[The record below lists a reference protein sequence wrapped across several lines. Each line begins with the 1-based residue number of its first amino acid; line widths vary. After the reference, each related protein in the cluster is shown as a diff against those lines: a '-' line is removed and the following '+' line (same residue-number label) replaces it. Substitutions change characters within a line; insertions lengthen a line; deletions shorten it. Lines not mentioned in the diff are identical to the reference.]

1 MDNDAAGEVFTAIF
15 MIAVIGLLWYAAW
28 WRAKYRPPYVTDE
41 RGERQRVIKW
51 SHGIPVYNPKT
62 WQQRVHEETIL
73 ASKRR
78 WAILGS
84 APFVLGPIW
93 LAYEAYTTGGNP
105 WLGVAAAPL
114 LLYGA
119 LPFGLLFFLPNVL
132 KELLYQSGY
141 QGMEGAKVLD
151 RAPKAQ
157 PGRELVETQKA
168 HGDAQLASEAEAV
181 ALLNSRK

>member
-1 MDNDAAGEVFTAIF
+1 MDKDAAGGVFTAI
-15 MIAVIGLLWYAAW
+15 ALLGLLWYAAW
-28 WRAKYRPPYVTDE
+28 WRAKYRPPYITDE
-41 RGERQRVIKW
+41 RGERQRVISW
-51 SHGIPVYNPKT
+51 NRGQPVYNPKT
-62 WQQRVHEETIL
+62 WQQRVHEEAIL
-73 ASKRR
+73 RSKRR

-93 LAYEAYTTGGNP
+93 LAYDAYTGGNP

-119 LPFGLLFFLPNVL
+119 LPFGLLFFIPNVL

-141 QGMEGAKVLD
+141 QGMEGAQVLD
-151 RAPKAQ
+151 GAPKAQ

>member
-1 MDNDAAGEVFTAIF
+1 MDNTDWGNLFAGAFT
-15 MIAVIGLLWYAAW
+15 IGCFALLVYAAY
-28 WRAKYRPPYVTDE
+28 WRRKYRPRYVTDE

-73 ASKRR
+73 GSKRR

-93 LAYEAYTTGGNP
+93 LAYEAYTQSNF
-105 WLGVAAAPL
+105 WLGAAAGPL

-119 LPFGLLFFLPNVL
+119 LPFALIFFLPNVL